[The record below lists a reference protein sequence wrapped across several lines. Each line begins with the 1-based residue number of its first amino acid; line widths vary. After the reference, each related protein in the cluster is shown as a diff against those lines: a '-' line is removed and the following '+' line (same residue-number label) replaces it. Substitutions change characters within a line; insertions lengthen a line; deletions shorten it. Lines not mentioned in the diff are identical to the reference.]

1 MEMFKHVINN
11 WSIYQ
16 TVALLVMFFLI
27 LAIIL
32 IAVWYLTK
40 SKKYIVFT
48 TTSFLLSVLLTLLAF
63 LVANLLFKVTI
74 SYIYLLTPIIV
85 LTINLIHIGMSVG
98 FYNAHKMQKNP
109 DMQALRKEFLKDSLQ
124 ISIFIVLLFASFLIF
139 LSGKASTFL
148 LLTGIVTI
156 VMTWVNFGL
165 VKLFFRND

>member
-16 TVALLVMFFLI
+16 IVALSIMFLLI
-27 LAIIL
+27 LAVIL
-32 IAVWYLTK
+32 LAVWYLTR
-40 SKKYIVFT
+40 SKKFIGLT
-48 TTSFLLSVLLTLLAF
+48 TTSFLLSALLTLLAF
-63 LVANLLFKVTI
+63 LVANLLLKIVI

-85 LTINLIHIGMSVG
+85 LTVNLIHIGMSVG
-98 FYNAHKMQKNP
+98 FYNAHRMQKNP

-139 LSGKASTFL
+139 LSGEAFTFL

>member
-16 TVALLVMFFLI
+16 IVALLVMFFLI

-98 FYNAHKMQKNP
+98 FYTAHKMQKNP